1 MSVDLTLIWAGII
14 AFGVFMYV
22 LMDGFDL
29 GVGILFPFAPD
40 DDSRDLMMNSV
51 APIWDGNETWL
62 VLGGAGLLAA
72 FPLAYAVLLPALY
85 FPVLLMLVA
94 LIFRGVAFEFRFKA
108 RTSRHLWDKA
118 FHWGSLLATFAQGV
132 ILGGFIGG
140 FQVEGRHFA
149 GGMFDWLKPFAIMT
163 GLGLITGYAL
173 LGATWLIMKTEDAL
187 QRWAYDRARQLLF
200 AVLAF
205 ILLVSLWTP
214 LTDAAIA
221 ERWFSWPNIALLSP
235 VPLLTALLAF
245 GLWQSIEQRREVL
258 PFVCTMGLFLLS
270 YSGLAISLWPFVIP
284 RTVTIWEA
292 ASAPGSQA
300 FLLVGVA
307 LMLPATLAYTAYSY
321 WVFRGKVRREVGYH

>member
-85 FPVLLMLVA
+85 FPVLLMRVA